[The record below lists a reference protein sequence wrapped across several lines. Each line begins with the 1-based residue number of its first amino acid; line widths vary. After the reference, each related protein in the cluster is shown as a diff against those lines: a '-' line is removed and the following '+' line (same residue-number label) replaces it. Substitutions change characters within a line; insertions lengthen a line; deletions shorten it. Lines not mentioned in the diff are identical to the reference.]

1 MAFLYMHL
9 SETLF
14 KDNEDQRQKYLKNA
28 LRILEHDQHGLR
40 GRRMTFVCGD
50 PGDYMFYCVSL
61 DSTICLAEVYFIHGF

>member
-14 KDNEDQRQKYLKNA
+14 KDNDDQRQKYLKNA
-28 LRILEHDQHGLR
+28 LRILEHDQRGLR

-50 PGDYMFYCVSL
+50 PGDYMS
-61 DSTICLAEVYFIHGF
+61 

>member
-50 PGDYMFYCVSL
+50 PGYKMY
-61 DSTICLAEVYFIHGF
+61 